1 MGRTVFPLGKTAS
14 LVHYLKCQSH
24 QRVTMTKTT
33 VFADRLQN
41 ISIQGNLVRMELA
54 VIGIPSKKDAPT
66 PVETTHQLV
75 MPLEGFAQAVKMQAN
90 IFNQL
95 SSRTKAAAEN
105 SAKEQEKAAVKTE
118 AAKTEAKT
126 GK

>member
-1 MGRTVFPLGKTAS
+1 
-14 LVHYLKCQSH
+14 
-24 QRVTMTKTT
+24 MTKTT

-54 VIGIPSKKDAPT
+54 VVGIPSKKDAPT
-66 PVETTHQLV
+66 PVETTHQLI

-95 SSRTKAAAEN
+95 TSRTKAGAEN
-105 SAKEQEKAAVKTE
+105 AAQEPEKAADKAE
-118 AAKTEAKT
+118 ALKAEAKKT